1 MLAATRARI
10 GRIACIAMI
19 ASATAVLAV
28 GAAVASGAAGLVGQW
43 RFDEGAGQVAHDDG
57 PLGLHGVLGSSAAAD
72 AADPLWI
79 AGAAGSALRMSGS
92 SYVTV
97 ADDRKLD
104 LPTLTVEAVAR
115 AQASPGAYRYLIA
128 HGTRGC
134 LAGSYGLYT
143 ASNGGLAF
151 YVFDGERFFVSPS
164 ADPAQVWDGAW
175 HRLSGTFDGSTVR
188 AFVDGRE
195 VGRALATPPGTAIEY
210 ESMPT
215 GTHFGVYIG
224 ACQLAF
230 TGDLDS
236 VRIWSRAAAPSASG
250 SSSAAAGPQLD
261 MPRHA
266 AAVSARTIVAKPP
279 KSSCAVRASRKR
291 IAPRR
296 RAVVGLR
303 ATGARGRPLRRVRLS
318 VRHAGNRKLI
328 AVRRTNARGRARLV
342 LKVRKN
348 GRLRVGVIGRSR
360 CTPAFIR
367 VSPRD
372 RRAR

>member
-1 MLAATRARI
+1 MLAASRARI
-10 GRIACIAMI
+10 ARVACSAMI
-19 ASATAVLAV
+19 ASLTAVFGV
-28 GAAVASGAAGLVGQW
+28 GAAGASGAAGLVGQW

-57 PLGLHGVLGSSAAAD
+57 PFGLHGVLGSSAAGD

-79 AGAAGSALRMSGS
+79 AGADGSALAMNGS
-92 SYVTV
+92 SYVSV

-104 LPTLTVEAVAR
+104 LPKLTVEAVAR
-115 AQASPGAYRYLIA
+115 AQASPGPYRYLIA

-134 LAGSYGLYT
+134 FAGSYGLYT
-143 ASNGGLAF
+143 ASNGGVAF
-151 YVFDGERFFVSPS
+151 YIFDGERFFISPS

-188 AFVDGRE
+188 VFVDGRE
-195 VGRALATPPGTAIEY
+195 VGRAVATPPGTAIEFA
-210 ESMPT
+210 SMPP

-230 TGDLDS
+230 SGDLDA
-236 VRIWSRAAAPSASG
+236 VRIWSGAAAPSAGG
-250 SSSAAAGPQLD
+250 SLGAAGGPQLD

-266 AAVSARTIVAKPP
+266 AAVSAKTIVAKPP
-279 KSSCAVRASRKR
+279 KSSCAVRASRTQ
-291 IAPRR
+291 IAAR

-303 ATGARGRPLRRVRLS
+303 ATGARGRPLRRVRLA
-318 VRHAGNRKLI
+318 VRHADNRKLI

-342 LKVRKN
+342 LKVRKR
-348 GRLRVGVIGRSR
+348 GRLRVDVIGRSR

-367 VSPRD
+367 VSPR
-372 RRAR
+372 RTR